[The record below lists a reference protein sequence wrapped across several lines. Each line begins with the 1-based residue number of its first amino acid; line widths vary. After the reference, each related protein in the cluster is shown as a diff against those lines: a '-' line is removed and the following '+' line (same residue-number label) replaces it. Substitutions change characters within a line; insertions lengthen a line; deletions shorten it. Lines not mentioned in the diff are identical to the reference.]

1 MARLEIRVGRRT
13 EDLLQFLTSD
23 LSDAELDTVD
33 IQREQ
38 EKSDK
43 LATEPF
49 TVAATLTLSTSL
61 VIALGRVIERW
72 IEKQNQL
79 EHLEIVAEGFRISDE
94 AGKGLTRLSEKHA
107 TVSIQYRLPTGQLEK
122 KL

>member
-79 EHLEIVAEGFRISDE
+79 EHLEIVAEGFRLYRGTGR
-94 AGKGLTRLSEKHA
+94 AGEQPAALMPRPQQDSP
-107 TVSIQYRLPTGQLEK
+107 R
-122 KL
+122 